1 MRICRIVNIKHCNTN
16 DKCNK
21 IWKTQNLEHFCKS
34 FLRIEKNG
42 DTLLVKQDNKTIE
55 CKADFGQLFK
65 LIDDDRL
72 LRQQDSAEFYWEHFG
87 KVIEQELNKLGML

>member
-1 MRICRIVNIKHCNTN
+1 MFFTLCYKYVKQKLYNMKNEFDERGLEILRKLLP
-16 DKCNK
+16 KC
-21 IWKTQNLEHFCKS
+21 S
-34 FLRIEKNG
+34 FEKNG
-42 DTLLVKQDNKTIE
+42 DTLLVKKDNKTLE

-87 KVIEQELNKLGML
+87 KVIDRELNKS